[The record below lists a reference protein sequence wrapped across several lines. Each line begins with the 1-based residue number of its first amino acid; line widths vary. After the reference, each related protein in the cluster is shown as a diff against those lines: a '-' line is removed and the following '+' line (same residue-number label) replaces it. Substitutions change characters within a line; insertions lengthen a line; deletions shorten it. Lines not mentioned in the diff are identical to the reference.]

1 MFVRKS
7 ARPRTATLGD
17 GSVLTL
23 ADLPSGTERWVA
35 RRKLGVGQ
43 AIHDGLID
51 RKDAMD
57 RYQLT
62 VEELDA
68 WIAAVS
74 GPGPDALKVTMVQK
88 YRNTTG
94 H

>member
-1 MFVRKS
+1 MYLRKS
-7 ARPRTATLGD
+7 AGRRTATLPD
-17 GSVLTL
+17 GSILTQ
-23 ADLPSGTERWVA
+23 ADLPAAGTRWVA
-35 RRKLGVGQ
+35 RRKLAVVQ
-43 AIHDGLID
+43 AIHHGLID

-62 VEELDA
+62 GEELDA

-74 GPGPDALKVTMVQK
+74 GPGPEALKVTMVQK

-94 H
+94 I